1 MQSLTG
7 KRILLGVSGGIA
19 AYKSAELVR
28 GLRAAGAE
36 VRVVM
41 TAGAQRFITPLSLQ
55 ALSGQPVRSELFDSA
70 AEAGMGHIE
79 LARWADAVLV
89 APASADLLARL
100 AQGRADDLLATL
112 CLAGR
117 APLLLAPAMNPAM
130 WAHPATRANVS
141 LLAERGARLLG
152 PEVGEQACGETGPG
166 RMREPQDLIADL
178 VAGFET
184 GRLAGLRVLVTAG
197 PTREAIDPV
206 RYISNRSSG
215 RMGYAVAAAARE
227 AGARVTLISGPVAL
241 DGPPGIARVM
251 VETADEMRA
260 AVRAQLPGC
269 DIFIGAAA
277 VADYRPAQT
286 APQKLKK
293 REAYLSLDLVRNP
306 DILAEVAQGVPR
318 PFTVGFAAETRD
330 LDANARTK
338 RMQKS
343 LDLIAANLVGP
354 GQGFDTE
361 DNALTLYW
369 EGGVESLPRQSKSQL
384 ARELIAIIA
393 QRFHDAASDNTTKAP
408 HAEKGSTQGSG

>member
-1 MQSLTG
+1 MQSLIA

-28 GLRAAGAE
+28 GLRAAGVE

-41 TAGAQRFITPLSLQ
+41 TAGARRFITPLTLQ
-55 ALSGQPVRSELFDSA
+55 ALSGQPVRTELFDA
-70 AEAGMGHIE
+70 EAEAGMGHIE

-112 CLAGR
+112 CLATR
-117 APLLLAPAMNPAM
+117 APLLLAPAMNQAM
-130 WAHPATRANVS
+130 WSHPATVANVR
-141 LLAERGARLLG
+141 LLAGRGARLLG
-152 PEVGEQACGETGPG
+152 PEAGEQACGETGPG

-178 VAGFET
+178 AGSFEP
-184 GRLAGLRVLVTAG
+184 GSLAGCRVLVTAG

-206 RYISNRSSG
+206 RFVSNRSSG

-241 DGPPGIARVM
+241 DSPPGIERVR
-251 VETADEMRA
+251 VESAEEMRA
-260 AVRAQLPGC
+260 AVQAHLSGC

-277 VADYRPAQT
+277 VADYRPAQ
-286 APQKLKK
+286 AAAQKLKK
-293 REAYLSLDLVRNP
+293 RNATLSLDLVRNP
-306 DILAEVAQGVPR
+306 DILAEVACAHPR
-318 PFTVGFAAETRD
+318 PFTVGFAAETED

-343 LDLIAANLVGP
+343 LDMIAANRVGP
-354 GQGFDTE
+354 GQGFE
-361 DNALTLYW
+361 VGDNALTLYW
-369 EGGVESLPRQSKSQL
+369 EGGSESLPHQPKARL
-384 ARELIAIIA
+384 ARELIARIA
-393 QRFHDAASDNTTKAP
+393 QRFHDAPPSNSTKAS
-408 HAEKGSTQGSG
+408 HAQKGSAQGSG

>member
-1 MQSLTG
+1 MQSLIS

-41 TAGAQRFITPLSLQ
+41 TAGARRFITPLTLQ
-55 ALSGQPVRSELFDSA
+55 ALSGQPVRTELFDA
-70 AEAGMGHIE
+70 EAEAGMGHIE

-112 CLAGR
+112 CLATR
-117 APLLLAPAMNPAM
+117 APLLLAPAMNQAM
-130 WAHPATRANVS
+130 WSHPATVANVG
-141 LLAERGARLLG
+141 LLAGRGVRLLG
-152 PEVGEQACGETGPG
+152 PAAGEQACGETGPG

-178 VAGFET
+178 AGSFEP
-184 GRLAGLRVLVTAG
+184 GSLAGCRVLITAG

-206 RYISNRSSG
+206 RFLSNRSSG

-227 AGARVTLISGPVAL
+227 AGARVILVSGPVAL
-241 DGPPGIARVM
+241 DGPPGIERVM
-251 VETADEMRA
+251 VESADEMRA
-260 AVRAQLPGC
+260 AVQAHLGGC

-277 VADYRPAQT
+277 VADYRPAQ
-286 APQKLKK
+286 AAAQKLKK
-293 REAYLSLDLVRNP
+293 HNATLSLDLVRNP
-306 DILAEVAQGVPR
+306 DILAEVARADPR
-318 PFTVGFAAETRD
+318 PFTVGFAAETED

-343 LDLIAANLVGP
+343 LDMIAANRVGP
-354 GQGFDTE
+354 GQGFE
-361 DNALTLYW
+361 VGDNALTLYW
-369 EGGVESLPRQSKSQL
+369 EGGSESLPHQPKARL
-384 ARELIAIIA
+384 ARELIARIA
-393 QRFHDAASDNTTKAP
+393 QRFHDAPPSNNTKAS
-408 HAEKGSTQGSG
+408 HAQKGSAQGSG

>member
-1 MQSLTG
+1 MQSLTA

-41 TAGAQRFITPLSLQ
+41 TAGARRFITPLTLQ
-55 ALSGQPVRSELFDSA
+55 ALSGQPVRTELFDA
-70 AEAGMGHIE
+70 EAEAGMDHIE

-112 CLAGR
+112 CLATR
-117 APLLLAPAMNPAM
+117 APLLLAPAMNQAM
-130 WAHPATRANVS
+130 WSHPATVANVR
-141 LLAERGARLLG
+141 LLAGRGVRLLG
-152 PEVGEQACGETGPG
+152 PETGEQACGETGPG
-166 RMREPQDLIADL
+166 RMREPQDLITDL
-178 VAGFET
+178 AGSFET
-184 GRLAGLRVLVTAG
+184 GSLAGCRVLVTAG

-206 RYISNRSSG
+206 RFVSNRSSG

-227 AGARVTLISGPVAL
+227 AGARVTLVSGPVAL
-241 DGPPGIARVM
+241 DGPAGIERVM
-251 VETADEMRA
+251 VETAEEMRV
-260 AVRAQLPGC
+260 AVQAHLTGC

-277 VADYRPAQT
+277 VADYRPAQ
-286 APQKLKK
+286 AAAQKLKK
-293 REAYLSLDLVRNP
+293 HNATLSLDLVRNP
-306 DILAEVAQGVPR
+306 DILAEVARAHPR
-318 PFTVGFAAETRD
+318 PFTVGFAAETED

-343 LDLIAANLVGP
+343 LDMIAANRVGP
-354 GQGFDTE
+354 GQGFDVG

-369 EGGVESLPRQSKSQL
+369 EGGSESLPHQSKTRL
-384 ARELIAIIA
+384 ARELIARIA
-393 QRFHDAASDNTTKAP
+393 QRFHDAPPSDNTKAS
-408 HAEKGSTQGSG
+408 HAQKGSAQGSG